1 MRNLGVA
8 FAHSVIAWSAL
19 LKGLGKMDVN
29 QAALAADLDTNWEV
43 SGNAFLA
50 AVTAAA
56 VVAVTAAGVAPAA
69 LYLNSFV
76 PSFISIVETSIISLE
91 QFSSQK
97 QKSA

>member
-43 SGNAFLA
+43 SGNALLA

-56 VVAVTAAGVAPAA
+56 VAAVTAAGVAP
-69 LYLNSFV
+69 V
-76 PSFISIVETSIISLE
+76 
-91 QFSSQK
+91 
-97 QKSA
+97 